1 MLKVLTPDW
10 VKVPV
15 AVAAEE
21 AWAVWPC
28 DGSVAVAAGSVHC
41 PPQHCTPSPKFRVA
55 SSIHCDVLAV
65 AIFDD
70 CLYDALLWSFFLQA
84 ASAAAAAVAVV
95 PHYQLLFQ
103 VVAVCVCSHHL
114 RD

>member
-84 ASAAAAAVAVV
+84 AFVAAVVAVV
-95 PHYQLLFQ
+95 PRCQLLL
-103 VVAVCVCSHHL
+103 VAVGCVCSHHL